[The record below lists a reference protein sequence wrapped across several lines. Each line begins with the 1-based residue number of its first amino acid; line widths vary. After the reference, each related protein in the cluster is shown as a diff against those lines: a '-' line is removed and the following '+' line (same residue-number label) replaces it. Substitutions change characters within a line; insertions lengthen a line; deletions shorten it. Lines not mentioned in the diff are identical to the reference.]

1 MSTSIF
7 IFYLAA
13 INLIS
18 GVIFV
23 LDKKAAVRRHRR
35 VSEIVLHILE
45 ALGGV
50 FAICFLMCV
59 LRHKNRK
66 FSYSG
71 WTWLILIWWIIML
84 YVFKMFF

>member
-23 LDKKAAVRRHRR
+23 LDKRAAVRRHRR
-35 VSEIVLHILE
+35 VPETVLHILE
-45 ALGGV
+45 MLGGV
-50 FAICFLMCV
+50 FAIWFLMSV

-66 FSYSG
+66 FSYYG
-71 WTWLILIWWIIML
+71 WTWLILIWWIIIL
-84 YVFKMFF
+84 YVFKVFF